1 MKPKFVVVLL
11 SSVAILAAIGL
22 ALQRPTAL
30 SEERETILLL
40 YGAGLRDPVRE
51 TIAAYQEEY
60 PNVRVEVIPSG
71 SGQLMAKV
79 LAGEKGDLF
88 LGADASYVN
97 TAFEKGAIAERL
109 DVAVQWPVISVR
121 KDSKLQVD
129 GLESL
134 LAEGLKIGLGNPDG
148 PAIGKSAKNILEKAG
163 LWDRVKAAVE
173 KRGVFKPTVQELAND
188 LKLGTIDVAILLDG
202 TVAQHPELAAIPIPK
217 ELNERLDISI
227 GVMKTSERPTRAL
240 HFARYLTARDRGLA
254 HFAKYGYQV
263 IDGDAWAD
271 APRLKLMSGGILR
284 LAVSETLDE
293 FERREGVTIDR
304 NFNGCG
310 ILVSSLKAGGEADAY
325 FACDTTFMTQVSD
338 LFLDP
343 VDVSETRMVIGVPK
357 GNPKRITK
365 LADLARDGLKIG
377 VANAKQSALGAL
389 TENLLARHSLL
400 DAVMKN
406 VVTQLPTADMLITQ
420 LQGPKGGDSLLDAV
434 VVYEVNALRAPND
447 VEMVPISEVVAP
459 AVQPIAV
466 AKQSKYP
473 QLTRRLLD
481 ALRGETS
488 RQRFEGQGFVWKG
501 PIAKPQ

>member
-1 MKPKFVVVLL
+1 MKPKFITVLL

-22 ALQRPTAL
+22 ALQRPSAP

-51 TIAAYQEEY
+51 TIAAYQEEF
-60 PNVRVEVIPSG
+60 PNVRVDVIPSG

-88 LGADASYVN
+88 MGADASYVN
-97 TAFEKGAIAERL
+97 TAYEKGAIAERL

-121 KDSKLQVD
+121 KDSKLTID

-134 LAEGLKIGLGNPDG
+134 LGEGLRIGLGNPDG
-148 PAIGKSAKNILEKAG
+148 PAIGKSARQILEKAG
-163 LWDRVKAAVE
+163 LWDRVKVAVE

-188 LKLGTIDVAILLDG
+188 LKLGTIDAAILLDG
-202 TVAQHPELAAIPIPK
+202 TVAQHPELMAIAIPK
-217 ELNERLDISI
+217 EVNAPLDISI

-240 HFARYLTARDRGLA
+240 HFARYLTARDRGLT

-271 APRLKLMSGGILR
+271 VPRLKLMSGGILR
-284 LAVSETLDE
+284 QAVTKTLDD
-293 FERREGVTIDR
+293 FEQREGVTIDR

-310 ILVSSLKAGGEADAY
+310 ILTSSLKAGGEADAY
-325 FACDTTFMTQVSD
+325 FACDVSFMSQVSD

-343 VDVSETRMVIGVPK
+343 IAVSETRMVIGVPK

-389 TENLLARHSLL
+389 TEDLLARHGLL
-400 DAVMKN
+400 EAVMKN
-406 VVTQLPTADMLITQ
+406 VRTQLPTADMLVTQ
-420 LQGPKGGDSLLDAV
+420 LQGPTGSDSLLDAI
-434 VVYEVNALRAPND
+434 VVYEVNARRAADD
-447 VEMVPISEVVAP
+447 VEIVPIAEAVAP

-466 AKQSKYP
+466 ARQSKYP
-473 QLTRRLLD
+473 HLTRRLLD
-481 ALRGETS
+481 ALSAEAS
-488 RQRFEGQGFVWKG
+488 RKRFEEQGFGWK
-501 PIAKPQ
+501 AALTKRR